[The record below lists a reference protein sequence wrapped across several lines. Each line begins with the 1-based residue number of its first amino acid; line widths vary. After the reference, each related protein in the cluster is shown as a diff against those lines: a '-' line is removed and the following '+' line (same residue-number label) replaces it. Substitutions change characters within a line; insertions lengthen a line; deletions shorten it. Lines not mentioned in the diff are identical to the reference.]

1 MEPVN
6 VFTALAPRAYQV
18 YHLKASHTGDRI
30 FSLLENIA
38 LPSKTY
44 QEQTF
49 RD

>member
-44 QEQTF
+44 QEQTSW
-49 RD
+49 D